1 MSRANSRIGR
11 DTRPGPSD
19 EVHSDRARVRA
30 LICSPLSDGDT
41 LDPFAARQDKEYVF
55 APGRGA
61 ALAYRPLF
69 GVALGSGDPI
79 GAQEQFLDCLR
90 RFVDRSDALGLRP
103 VTMLVR
109 RDRLVLYHYLGF
121 KTLYLGDEAIVDV
134 AGFTLDHPRMRN
146 ARQAVKRSQNFG
158 VTTEVMREGD
168 IAASTVASLR
178 EITVRARRGRREEGF
193 SAALE
198 EPFTVPQP
206 SCLVVVC
213 RDRGGTPIGFQR
225 YSFCSGDTKLSVDA
239 MRRVPDA
246 PNGVNE
252 RMIFEALQWASHNG
266 IVELSLNFVAFRN
279 LLQRLDVA
287 TGHARPARALR
298 RLNPAGAPTLY
309 TFTEKFRPRWVPRYL
324 AYRSLADI
332 PGFALATLSAEGRL
346 PPWVARLGAPR
357 RPRRLVRPEPERDA
371 SD

>member
-1 MSRANSRIGR
+1 VTSQANSGADRGPGPAGR
-11 DTRPGPSD
+11 D
-19 EVHSDRARVRA
+19 EAHADRARVRE
-30 LICSPLSDGDT
+30 LIRSPLSDGDT
-41 LDPFAARQDKEYVF
+41 LDPFAARLDKEYVF

-79 GAQEQFLDCLR
+79 GSRDQFLDCLR

-109 RDRLVLYHYLGF
+109 QDRLLLYEYLGF

-134 AGFTLDHPRMRN
+134 AGFTLDNPRMRN
-146 ARQAVKRSQNFG
+146 VRQAVKRSRNFG
-158 VTTEVMREGD
+158 VTTEVLREGD
-168 IAASTVASLR
+168 IAPHVVASLR
-178 EITVRARRGRREEGF
+178 DIAVRARRGRREEGF

-198 EPFTVPQP
+198 EPFTVRQP
-206 SCLVVVC
+206 SCLVVLC
-213 RDRGGTPIGFQR
+213 RDRGGRLVGFQR

-246 PNGVNE
+246 PNGVTE
-252 RMIFEALQWASHNG
+252 RMIFEALQWAGHNG
-266 IVELSLNFVAFRN
+266 VAELSLNFVAFRS
-279 LLQRLDVA
+279 LLHGLDVA
-287 TGHARPARALR
+287 TGHARTARAIR
-298 RLNPAGAPTLY
+298 RLNPAGAPTLF

-324 AYRSLADI
+324 AYRSLTDI

-346 PPWVARLGAPR
+346 PPWVARWGAPR
-357 RPRRLVRPEPERDA
+357 RQQSGGTRA
-371 SD
+371 SSPKR